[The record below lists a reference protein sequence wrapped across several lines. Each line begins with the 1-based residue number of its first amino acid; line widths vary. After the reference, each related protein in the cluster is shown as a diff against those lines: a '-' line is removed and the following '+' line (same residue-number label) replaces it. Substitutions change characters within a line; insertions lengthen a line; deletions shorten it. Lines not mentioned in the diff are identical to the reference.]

1 MSPIGCRDAIRR
13 LWDLL
18 DDGLDA
24 VERHEV
30 EEHLAFCLRCCG
42 ELEFAKELRTM
53 LRTKGRPALPLD
65 ARDRLEAF
73 IDDLGEPSG
82 TKATP

>member
-1 MSPIGCRDAIRR
+1 MSPIGCQDAIGR

-18 DDGLDA
+18 DDGLEA
-24 VERHEV
+24 VERREV

-42 ELEFAKELRTM
+42 ELEFARELRRL
-53 LRTKGRPALPLD
+53 LRTKARPVLPGD

-82 TKATP
+82 TEATP

>member
-1 MSPIGCRDAIRR
+1 MSPIGCQEAIRR

-42 ELEFAKELRTM
+42 ELEFAKELRGL
-53 LRTKGRPALPLD
+53 LRTKGRPALPDD
-65 ARDRLEAF
+65 ARARLDAF

-82 TKATP
+82 TGVNP